1 LEDEGKEVPPYLLV
15 TVRDEDGDI
24 VRTMT
29 KKPSKGI
36 QRFNWDLRYDN
47 PNIKDKTKFDPFAK
61 DNGGIYVMPGKY
73 LVEILMVHNGK
84 ETLLGERKE
93 FTVKSVTDAVLPS
106 DRAEIVS
113 FQREVSRLS
122 KAMNGTLKLT
132 QDLMKEV
139 NMMQQ
144 TALTL
149 PGAHGKLMPEL
160 VKVKKELEDILFVF
174 NGVKP
179 KASWEEVPP
188 AAMPLMRRLNTVIYT
203 QINSTSNI
211 TSTSKEGFEILKEE
225 FPPVLQKVKDIATKD
240 MVELRKMMDEMNA
253 PYTPCR
259 IPDWK

>member
-1 LEDEGKEVPPYLLV
+1 
-15 TVRDEDGDI
+15 
-24 VRTMT
+24 
-29 KKPSKGI
+29 
-36 QRFNWDLRYDN
+36 
-47 PNIKDKTKFDPFAK
+47 
-61 DNGGIYVMPGKY
+61 MPGKY
-73 LVEILMVHNGK
+73 SVKVSMVHNGK
-84 ETLLGERKE
+84 EAFIGERKE

-144 TALTL
+144 TVLTL
-149 PGAHGKLMPEL
+149 PGAHEKLMPAL
-160 VKVKKELEDILFVF
+160 AKVKKELEDILFVF